1 MNGELRA
8 LGVAH
13 GLLLGLALACPL
25 VAPGLLPWG
34 IDALLLVGGFQLR
47 LMDRRFTLRMGAKEW
62 VSHIIMAPS
71 RLLRWG
77 AAAVVALIAGDMGL
91 AGAILIAAFACE
103 LLAYPLATLLIGRR
117 SLPHVAGA
125 LVLLIA
131 ATGAMGPP
139 ALHLTLSF
147 LTGVAACMV
156 WLRGPDGEPRALA
169 LALGGG
175 AAAVTAPL
183 LFPGALAFAA
193 PTFTV
198 CAAWVLAHLSVL
210 RRPVMPWRLSAV
222 PGRLS
227 VRLRPAALRSPLP

>member
-1 MNGELRA
+1 MNGELRV

-47 LMDRRFTLRMGAKEW
+47 LADRRFALRPGAREW
-62 VSHIIMAPS
+62 VSHIIMAPA

-77 AAAVVALIAGDMGL
+77 AAAVVAVIAGDIGL
-91 AGAILIAAFACE
+91 AGAILIAALACE
-103 LLAYPLATLLIGRR
+103 LIAYPLATLAIGRR
-117 SLPHVAGA
+117 SLPPVTGA
-125 LVLLIA
+125 LALLIA
-131 ATGAMGPP
+131 ITGATGQP
-139 ALHLTLSF
+139 ALHLILCF

-193 PTFTV
+193 PTFAV
-198 CAAWVLAHLSVL
+198 CAAWVLAHLSML
-210 RRPVMPWRLSAV
+210 RRPVMPWRLSTV
-222 PGRLS
+222 PASLS
-227 VRLRPAALRSPLP
+227 VRLRPAALRPPLP

>member
-47 LMDRRFTLRMGAKEW
+47 LMDRRFTLRMGVKEW

-91 AGAILIAAFACE
+91 AGAILTAALACE

-125 LVLLIA
+125 LALLIA
-131 ATGAMGPP
+131 ATGAMTQP
-139 ALHLTLSF
+139 ALHLMLSF

-193 PTFTV
+193 PTFAV
-198 CAAWVLAHLSVL
+198 CTAWVLAHLSVL
-210 RRPVMPWRLSAV
+210 RRRVMPWRLSAV
-222 PGRLS
+222 P
-227 VRLRPAALRSPLP
+227 VRLRLGRQP

>member
-1 MNGELRA
+1 MTGELRA

-25 VAPGLLPWG
+25 VAPDLLPWG
-34 IDALLLVGGFQLR
+34 MDALMLIGGFQLR
-47 LMDRRFTLRMGAKEW
+47 LADRRFTLRSGTKEW

-77 AAAVVALIAGDMGL
+77 AAAVVALIAGDLRL
-91 AGAILIAAFACE
+91 AGAILTAALACE

-117 SLPHVAGA
+117 SLIHSAGA
-125 LVLLIA
+125 LALLIA
-131 ATGAMGPP
+131 ATGAMGQP
-139 ALHLTLSF
+139 ALHLILCF
-147 LTGVAACMV
+147 LTGVTACMV

-175 AAAVTAPL
+175 VAAIAAPL

-193 PTFTV
+193 PTFAV
-198 CAAWVLAHLSVL
+198 CAAWTLAHLSML
-210 RRPVMPWRLSAV
+210 RRPVIPWRLSAV
-222 PGRLS
+222 PANLA
-227 VRLRPAALRSPLP
+227 VRLRPAGLRSPLP